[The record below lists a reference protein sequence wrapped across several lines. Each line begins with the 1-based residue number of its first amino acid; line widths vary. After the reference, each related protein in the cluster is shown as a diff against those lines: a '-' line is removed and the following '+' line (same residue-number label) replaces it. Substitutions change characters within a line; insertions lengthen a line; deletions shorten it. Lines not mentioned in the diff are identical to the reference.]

1 MMTMMCEAQRK
12 RINNINMA
20 HSEVKKFRQKMR
32 ITDYMPG
39 QITYHL
45 GEYPKPFKIEPTEYD
60 ENLIKSLKERGF
72 EMIQVHS
79 EWHDWLRLYGGD
91 DYSSHDEEG
100 MKNFVKLCHKYDMKV
115 LIYLSSGFLD
125 MTHPGFKEEF
135 RRYSDAI
142 LRGGFLNLAVCWH
155 GSPEWR
161 EFLWDKLFTAVE
173 RYGFDGI
180 YNDMGYDWHN
190 VKYFEHIKKYGS
202 YNGEYDDLPYETE
215 LEDFLA
221 MIYNECKRRGLIYKL
236 HITGYGIPKADVKVY
251 DYLWVGEGVRDVKEV
266 ISRCRG
272 AEQYIVP
279 AFDRR
284 TSILDDLDL
293 AYSCTLPFVQFPIL
307 YHGRPIT
314 QYGEVE
320 GVTYYKSVEFDGEG
334 NDFFER
340 AVEHYEKTGEATYS
354 EWSSIPDDP
363 QELERATR
371 YLKLYKPMVTDESVV
386 RIEIREADFIKSEIP
401 EDVYISLFT
410 NEEQYLL
417 VSNIT
422 DADYELELKGEWV
435 NRETNECSTKFIVPK
450 NKMLFLKQ
458 VQ

>member
-1 MMTMMCEAQRK
+1 MW
-12 RINNINMA
+12 
-20 HSEVKKFRQKMR
+20 
-32 ITDYMPG
+32 Y
-39 QITYHL
+39 
-45 GEYPKPFKIEPTEYD
+45 TEYD

-79 EWHDWLRLYGGD
+79 DWHDWLRIYGGD

-100 MKNFVKLCHKYDMKV
+100 LKNFIKLCHKYGIKV
-115 LIYLSSGFLD
+115 LVYLSSGFLE
-125 MTHPGFKEEF
+125 MTHPGYKEEY
-135 RRYSDAI
+135 RRYDAV

-161 EFLWDKLFTAVE
+161 EFLWDKLFGAVE

-190 VKYFEHIKKYGS
+190 IRYFEHIKKYGS

-221 MIYNECKRRGLIYKL
+221 MIYNECKRRGLICKL
-236 HITGYGIPKADVKVY
+236 HITGYGVPKADVKVY
-251 DYLWVGEGVRDVKEV
+251 DYLWVGEGVRDVKEI

-284 TSILDDLDL
+284 TSKLDDPDL

-320 GVTYYKSVEFDGEG
+320 GVTYYKSEEFDGEG
-334 NDFFER
+334 NDFSQR
-340 AVEHYEKTGEATYS
+340 AVEHYKKTGEATYS

-363 QELERATR
+363 EELERATK
-371 YLKLYKPMVTDESVV
+371 YLKLYKPMVTDESIV
-386 RIEIREADFIKSEIP
+386 RTEIREADFIKSKIP

-417 VSNIT
+417 VANIT
-422 DADYELELKGEWV
+422 DIDYELELKGEWV
-435 NRETNECSTKFIVPK
+435 NRESNECDTKFVVQK
-450 NKMLFLKQ
+450 NKMIFLKKAQ
-458 VQ
+458 